1 MIQKIQGRFMMLM
14 NKRRQAGLMVAVLF
28 LVFAVCPILAQATD
42 YYVATTGTN
51 DPGGGSAGNPWKT
64 ITYALSQVS
73 GSGHTINVAA
83 GTYDTA
89 LGETF
94 PLSMKNGVSLQG
106 DGAATTILDA
116 NDTAGVI
123 QASSIASP
131 TTLDGFTITN
141 GSTSGYVGAGINAD
155 GCTWAVSNCIITSN
169 QNPSGAGGGM
179 YCQYYDYT
187 AYTNCSFTYNSA
199 GGGGGIYIYY
209 RSAPTF
215 TNCVISNN
223 SASSGAGFFAESIG
237 TTYGFPTFINC
248 TIADN
253 AATSK
258 GGAMYG
264 YSGPGLFYNCTITGN
279 SAPSG
284 SALSGLNTAATVLIN
299 SILWGN
305 TGATYEIQRASTSWP
320 FTIAEISYTD
330 WNPANKESQV
340 GVTLASNNIN
350 SDPLFVGGGDYHLQ
364 GTPTPSPCID
374 TGTDDTVTYPLIPS
388 DDIDGDSRPQGSGY
402 DIGSDEYAAAGPSCV
417 DNDTDGYGYPGD
429 ASCPNGS
436 AEDCNDA
443 DNAIYPGASEVCD
456 GKIND
461 CDRPTADDGEDE
473 TWLGDP
479 TNCGTGECASTGELD
494 CVGGVQV
501 DTCEAGSPPEDPEVS
516 CSDGLDN
523 DCDGLTD
530 GDDPDCAPPA
540 CVDNDGDGYGNPA
553 NVLCTHPELD
563 CNDGDNAIYPGAF
576 EGCDGKINDCD
587 DLGATD
593 GEDETWYGDPTNC
606 GTGECADTGIY
617 DCVGG
622 VQVDT
627 CEAGSPP
634 EDPEVSCSDGLDNDC
649 DGLTDGADPDCIPAC
664 VDNDSDGYGDPA
676 SAGCTHPE
684 LDCDDTDPDINPG
697 ATEIPC
703 DGIDQDCSGAD
714 SCDVIIIDDPDAS
727 FDPEGEWLY
736 YSGAAD
742 EYGSGFR
749 YTYVNEGST
758 ATWTPD
764 LVQAGRYNVSAWW
777 TANKYRPTNAP
788 YTTNYSGGSE
798 TVTVNQKVNGGQWNL
813 LGTYTFAA
821 GTSGYVQLSDAAG
834 PTVVVADAV
843 KFEFVEGAYE
853 LSGQITESAVGLDGV
868 TVALSGDLTD
878 STTTSGGGYY
888 SFLVPDGSYT
898 VTPSSTGY
906 AFDPD
911 SRNVSVSGAGQLN
924 QDFTATLIPTYE
936 LSGQITESAVGM
948 DGVTVALSGD
958 LTDSTITSGGGYYS
972 FLVPDGSYTV
982 TPSSTGYAFD
992 PAFIN
997 VAVSGAEQLNQDFT
1011 AEVVLTVIVNDPD
1024 ATYAGSWPTWSG
1036 QPDEYLGGFHYTL
1049 KGTGADTATFTP
1061 TIPEDGNYNVYAWWT
1076 AYSNRATN
1084 APYTIHYNGGV
1095 ASDTVGMNQKI
1106 NGGKWVYLGNYYFTA
1121 GTDNYVV
1128 LSDNADGVVVA
1139 DAVKFETGAPPA
1151 APTPPYPIVDDA
1163 DSTTAILGNW
1173 LPWSGTADQYQGGF
1187 HYTLKGTGAD
1197 TATFVTTIPSDG
1209 TYNVYAWWTAYSNR
1223 ATNAPYT
1230 TYYNGGTQSETVRVN
1245 QQANGGQWVYL
1256 GNYYFTA
1263 GTDNYVVV
1271 SDDAD
1276 GIVVADAVKFE
1287 AGEPPAPPTPPYP
1300 VVDDLAATTAFSGNW
1315 PLWSGQPDEYQGG
1328 FHYTLKGTGADTAT
1342 FVTTIPSDGNYNVY
1356 AWWTAYSNRA
1366 TNAPYTIYYNGG
1378 AQSETVRA
1386 NQQANGGQWNLLGT
1400 YYLTTG
1406 TDNYVLISDD
1416 ADGVVVADAVRFEA
1430 AP

>member
-1 MIQKIQGRFMMLM
+1 LVAALCLAF
-14 NKRRQAGLMVAVLF
+14 AVLP
-28 LVFAVCPILAQATD
+28 VTAQAAQ
-42 YYVATTGTN
+42 YYVDGTLGT
-51 DPGGGSAGNPWKT
+51 DTPGNGGSSGAGAWKT

-73 GSGHTINVAA
+73 GTHTINVAA
-83 GTYDTA
+83 GTYSKST
-89 LGETF
+89 ETF
-94 PLSMKNGVSLQG
+94 PLVMKDNVSLT
-106 DGAATTILDA
+106 GAGADVTILDGIYFTSPYVCIMQFI
-116 NDTAGVI
+116 DVVGV
-123 QASSIASP
+123 
-131 TTLDGFTITN
+131 TVDGFTITGGTST
-141 GSTSGYVGAGINAD
+141 GS
-155 GCTWAVSNCIITSN
+155 
-169 QNPSGAGGGM
+169 
-179 YCQYYDYT
+179 
-187 AYTNCSFTYNSA
+187 
-199 GGGGGIYIYY
+199 GGGIYILSDYDY
-209 RSAPTF
+209 CNPIF
-215 TNCVISNN
+215 KNCRITHNYTTSWGGGV
-223 SASSGAGFFAESIG
+223 SASYTGS
-237 TTYGFPTFINC
+237 TYAPKFINC
-248 TIADN
+248 IIDN
-253 AATSK
+253 NTAEDDGGGVYLSDNTAAQ
-258 GGAMYG
+258 
-264 YSGPGLFYNCTITGN
+264 FYNCTITANTANGYYGGGGFGLATSTPTLVNCILQGN

-284 SALSGLNTAATVLIN
+284 NADVGSYWEDGYVLAYYSKFNSASGNWWHA
-299 SILWGN
+299 
-305 TGATYEIQRASTSWP
+305 P
-320 FTIAEISYTD
+320 FPGS
-330 WNPANKESQV
+330 
-340 GVTLASNNIN
+340 SNNFDN
-350 SDPLFVGGGDYHLQ
+350 STLPGFVGGDDYHLA
-364 GTPTPSPCID
+364 SDAYCRNK
-374 TGTDDTVTYPLIPS
+374 GTDDREDPAPKWPLIPYT
-388 DDIDGDSRPQGSGY
+388 DIDGEDRPNPSDSPVVY
-402 DIGSDEYAAAGPSCV
+402 DIGADEYYPTPSCV
-417 DNDTDGYGYPGD
+417 DNDGDGYGYPGD